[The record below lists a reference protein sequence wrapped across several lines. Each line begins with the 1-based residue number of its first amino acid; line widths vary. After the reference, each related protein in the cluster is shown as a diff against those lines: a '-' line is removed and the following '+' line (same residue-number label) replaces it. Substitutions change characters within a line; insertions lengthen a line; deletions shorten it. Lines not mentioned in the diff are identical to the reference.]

1 MIDYIIGKVKNIK
14 NGSLTLEANNIGY
27 NILIPQGS
35 IASRENEEIKVYTY
49 LVHKEDS
56 MTLYGF
62 GSELEKEVFIN
73 LISVGG
79 VGPKSAISILSKE
92 NIETIISLIAGGDE
106 KVLSSVPGIWTKTA
120 KKIIIE
126 LKEKFKNLAA
136 EKNIGD
142 IKKKDSKQEKRLI
155 EALFSLGYKKGEAK
169 EIIEKIEIKED
180 LSDEEYLKIILREI
194 SSKN

>member
-1 MIDYIIGKVKNIK
+1 MIDYIIGKVKSIK
-14 NGSLTLEANNIGY
+14 NGSLTIETNNIGY
-27 NILIPQGS
+27 NILVPQGS
-35 IASRENEEIKVYTY
+35 IASREDEEIKVYTY

-62 GSELEKEVFIN
+62 GSEIEKEVFTN

-79 VGPKSAISILSKE
+79 VGPKSAILILSKE
-92 NIETIISLIAGGDE
+92 NIETIISLIAGEEE
-106 KVLSSVPGIWTKTA
+106 KVLSSVPGIGTKTA

-126 LKEKFKNLAA
+126 LKDKFKNIAI
-136 EKNIGD
+136 ENNIGN

-169 EIIEKIEIKED
+169 EIIEKIEVTED
-180 LSDEEYLKIILREI
+180 LPDEEYLKLILREI
-194 SSKN
+194 SSNK